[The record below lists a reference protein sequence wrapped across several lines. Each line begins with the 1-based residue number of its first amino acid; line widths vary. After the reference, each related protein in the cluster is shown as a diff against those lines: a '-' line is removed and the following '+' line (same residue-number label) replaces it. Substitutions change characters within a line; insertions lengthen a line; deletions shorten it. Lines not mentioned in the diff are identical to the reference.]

1 MDKWMKHF
9 FPACQKQLA
18 ALGRSRQ
25 RLVTCAG
32 NNDQVTYRKH
42 WARPQ
47 NTFVSFPFIGRRG
60 AQTLRRRKRTTRQS
74 PGQHCHLS
82 AVAEIAEIR
91 MKFSD
96 SFQWNDLSRMNFSKE
111 NCSFIENFKRVAHH
125 LRSGYLADFQVD
137 EHADARKNVD
147 FDSFVYFFLKLEINW
162 FGGWVQL
169 FSVRLFT
176 WIRCIDL
183 KINLEFFG
191 YKNCL
196 IGWRFTLKLQNCG
209 SGIFSLTR
217 PGAKVRHVKVT
228 ISLATGNT
236 WTCRLTRSS
245 IAHFQNEIS
254 FNDFSSAK
262 HSLH

>member
-1 MDKWMKHF
+1 MTRWHIGNTEHGLKILLYHFHSLAEGGHRRSDGENGPPASRPVSTAICRQLLKLLKWLKSEWNSVIHF
-9 FPACQKQLA
+9 NEMIYQEWIFLKKIV
-18 ALGRSRQ
+18 
-25 RLVTCAG
+25 RLLKILKG
-32 NNDQVTYRKH
+32 
-42 WARPQ
+42 
-47 NTFVSFPFIGRRG
+47 
-60 AQTLRRRKRTTRQS
+60 L
-74 PGQHCHLS
+74 
-82 AVAEIAEIR
+82 
-91 MKFSD
+91 
-96 SFQWNDLSRMNFSKE
+96 
-111 NCSFIENFKRVAHH
+111 CSTWDR
-125 LRSGYLADFQVD
+125 YLADFQVD

-245 IAHFQNEIS
+245 IAHFQTEIS